1 MKRALLIAG
10 GTVGGLGAVLAIT
23 PPQITSTQST
33 GSLTGSLG
41 GTPATGSVA
50 TAAATQA
57 AATPAATQP
66 ATPAATKAAP
76 KSKAT
81 KKSSGGA
88 AASASASASA
98 PAAQTQSAAPT
109 PAPTPTS
116 TPTKTT
122 AAPVTSGG
130 YSGTVTGASFQARNY
145 GTLSATVTF
154 KDGKIE
160 NVSASQSPSSWS
172 QNSLSALIPYASSG
186 KITVDQIKQYAAEQ
200 LPCAIGNSCR
210 SQASFSATAFWQSV
224 KSAISKAGL

>member
-23 PPQITSTQST
+23 PPQITSATST

-57 AATPAATQP
+57 AATPAATQA

-109 PAPTPTS
+109 PTPA
-116 TPTKTT
+116 KTT
-122 AAPVTSGG
+122 AAPAATGG
-130 YSGTVTGASFQARNY
+130 YSGTVSGASFQARNY

-172 QNSLSALIPYASSG
+172 QNSLSSLIPYVSSG

-210 SQASFSATAFWQSV
+210 SQASFSATAFWSSV